1 MRHLPL
7 LCHPLAFSFEF
18 GIAGHPE
25 VSPDISSLAIESPHM
40 AAQAPQPPPYDLV
53 KLREI
58 IARSAFADLRIF
70 CADLGEDYDAIVG
83 EGKTVPVAA
92 LDIVKFYDNRGRV
105 AELVERVRKEF
116 PSAEWEAV
124 VRSGVI
130 ASVSATE
137 APDTVAA
144 SAKVGRVP
152 GPLRIFI
159 CHASPDKARA
169 HALYTQLKA
178 AGAQPWLDEEDLM
191 GGQDWRDV
199 IHQAV
204 EQSDVVL
211 VCLSRQSVEHAG
223 FVKDEIGFALTHAE
237 RQPKG
242 SIFVVPLRL
251 EACEVPERLKRW
263 HWVDWF
269 DARGSERLQRALQR
283 RVTDVGALTLTALP
297 TPDAVRLPV
306 EPVLS
311 SQPKPSETQPTPKP
325 AAEDAQPK
333 IAPGASPTETQP
345 PPIKPVVS
353 RRTLLIGLS
362 GAAGLGA
369 AAWIANRAYAP
380 GSPPVTLPA
389 QRVDPVIRA
398 SATLDPTMTVV
409 NTPTSTTAPAKVVL
423 SPNLSLLVLA
433 PGVNLELVRVPA
445 GPFLMGSD
453 KTKDSQAYDAELP
466 QHSLT
471 LGDYYIGKYE
481 VTNTQFLAFV
491 QATGYKTTAE
501 KEGAGADWRHP
512 RGPDTNIDQ
521 KAQHPVVQVS
531 WHDAIAF
538 CDWLSKVSG
547 RKVTLPSEPE
557 WEKAARGVDGRI
569 YPWGNDAP
577 TKDLLNFNRNVGDTT
592 PVGQYSPKGD
602 SPYGVADM
610 AGNAWEWTRS
620 LWGKDVNTP
629 EFKYPYVAGDGREDL
644 NAGEDV
650 RRVVRGG
657 SWAFTIGSARCAVR
671 LRDRPDVNISD
682 LNGFRVVLVA
692 APV

>member
-1 MRHLPL
+1 
-7 LCHPLAFSFEF
+7 
-18 GIAGHPE
+18 
-25 VSPDISSLAIESPHM
+25 
-40 AAQAPQPPPYDLV
+40 
-53 KLREI
+53 
-58 IARSAFADLRIF
+58 
-70 CADLGEDYDAIVG
+70 
-83 EGKTVPVAA
+83 
-92 LDIVKFYDNRGRV
+92 
-105 AELVERVRKEF
+105 
-116 PSAEWEAV
+116 
-124 VRSGVI
+124 
-130 ASVSATE
+130 
-137 APDTVAA
+137 
-144 SAKVGRVP
+144 
-152 GPLRIFI
+152 
-159 CHASPDKARA
+159 
-169 HALYTQLKA
+169 
-178 AGAQPWLDEEDLM
+178 M

-306 EPVLS
+306 EPLPS
-311 SQPKPSETQPTPKP
+311 AQPLPLETQPTPKP

-369 AAWIANRAYAP
+369 AAWIANRASVP
-380 GSPPVTLPA
+380 GSPPAKP
-389 QRVDPVIRA
+389 VDPVIRA
-398 SATLDPTMTVV
+398 SATLDPTATVQPKPSATDAPSV
-409 NTPTSTTAPAKVVL
+409 TPEPSTTATTEPTATRTATVLPPTATRTPNPTDTPISTETATNPPTSTTAPAKVVL

-453 KTKDSQAYDAELP
+453 KTKDSQAYDEELP

-491 QATGYKTTAE
+491 QATGHKTTAE
-501 KEGAGADWRHP
+501 KEGSGFVWTGTEWKDTKGADWRHP

-557 WEKAARGVDGRI
+557 WEKAARGADGRI

-657 SWAFTIGSARCAVR
+657 SWANAVVNARCAVR
-671 LRDRPDVNISD
+671 IRDLPDGNFFD
-682 LNGFRVVLVA
+682 YGGFRVVLVA
-692 APV
+692 APVLPARRSEKSGL

>member
-1 MRHLPL
+1 
-7 LCHPLAFSFEF
+7 
-18 GIAGHPE
+18 
-25 VSPDISSLAIESPHM
+25 
-40 AAQAPQPPPYDLV
+40 
-53 KLREI
+53 
-58 IARSAFADLRIF
+58 
-70 CADLGEDYDAIVG
+70 
-83 EGKTVPVAA
+83 
-92 LDIVKFYDNRGRV
+92 
-105 AELVERVRKEF
+105 
-116 PSAEWEAV
+116 
-124 VRSGVI
+124 
-130 ASVSATE
+130 
-137 APDTVAA
+137 
-144 SAKVGRVP
+144 
-152 GPLRIFI
+152 
-159 CHASPDKARA
+159 
-169 HALYTQLKA
+169 
-178 AGAQPWLDEEDLM
+178 
-191 GGQDWRDV
+191 
-199 IHQAV
+199 
-204 EQSDVVL
+204 
-211 VCLSRQSVEHAG
+211 
-223 FVKDEIGFALTHAE
+223 
-237 RQPKG
+237 
-242 SIFVVPLRL
+242 
-251 EACEVPERLKRW
+251 
-263 HWVDWF
+263 
-269 DARGSERLQRALQR
+269 
-283 RVTDVGALTLTALP
+283 
-297 TPDAVRLPV
+297 
-306 EPVLS
+306 
-311 SQPKPSETQPTPKP
+311 
-325 AAEDAQPK
+325 
-333 IAPGASPTETQP
+333 
-345 PPIKPVVS
+345 
-353 RRTLLIGLS
+353 
-362 GAAGLGA
+362 
-369 AAWIANRAYAP
+369 
-380 GSPPVTLPA
+380 
-389 QRVDPVIRA
+389 
-398 SATLDPTMTVV
+398 MTVV

-453 KTKDSQAYDAELP
+453 KTKDSQATNDELP

-491 QATGYKTTAE
+491 QATGHKTTAE
-501 KEGAGADWRHP
+501 KEGSGFVWTGTGWKDTKGADWRHP

-657 SWAFTIGSARCAVR
+657 SWASSVDHVRCAVR
-671 LRDRPDVNISD
+671 LRYLPDFDINDNV
-682 LNGFRVVLVA
+682 GFRVVLVA
-692 APV
+692 APVLPARRSEKSVL